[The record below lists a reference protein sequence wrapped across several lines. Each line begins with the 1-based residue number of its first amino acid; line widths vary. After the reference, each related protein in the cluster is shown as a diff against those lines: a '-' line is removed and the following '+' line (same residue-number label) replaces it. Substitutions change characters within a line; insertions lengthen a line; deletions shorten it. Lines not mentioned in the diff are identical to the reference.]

1 MPRRTGHSV
10 ERRDEDHIKLV
21 LPGVLHQGV
30 KPRSPRFRTGHA
42 HINMLGYDFITALLC
57 ELAEIAQLGFN
68 VLFWR

>member
-1 MPRRTGHSV
+1 
-10 ERRDEDHIKLV
+10 V